1 MLNRFENKTRK
12 RSWKIRMHR
21 RMKPWK
27 LRWYASRGSF
37 PLRNLRPYS
46 AVDGDCL
53 FVSFSQ
59 GVASVGIQVGPRKL
73 RKVAWQMLRRDNCA
87 AAAWDGFLP
96 CSGLSSRDWS
106 EYLGE
111 IRTSGSW
118 ASLLEAKVMAEAFQV
133 NVCITNGYVTK
144 SFCQEPTSNK
154 HFHLKFCKQHYMFVP
169 QQRTSDRDFL
179 TSKLRQWC
187 KLFSFVPFS
196 RKQVFESW
204 RGGSA
209 KATAR
214 KRDTREAMRAL
225 KNIKLPGQFAFLS
238 PLIPMLVDLLALHP
252 SKLTVKPK
260 KKKKTKAKP
269 IPHAKPDAVQKDAT
283 AEVRPPCWY
292 HQKGCC
298 KFGDSCWYSHSHV
311 PPQQSQPAKAR
322 EEVESKTSPSKSS
335 AFLPWDLRKDD
346 WNGEI
351 HSLASFSNR
360 LDQLSTTSKLHAVV
374 KVDSDKELD
383 TIKELLAQS
392 DYDQA
397 DLQVAAA
404 QPCQNPVMAA
414 ANGHDIVFA
423 PVRSRG
429 TLKPRALI
437 LHQMTNTCSVTLVSQ
452 KIRQASATPEA
463 PKTVVLRIAAE
474 ERFCSPAEWKIRKNA
489 PAQMAQKWAQRQVGL
504 NKCKRIHDAWGF
516 TERFYKSSVVMGL
529 MRVDKDLAL
538 DLTAKSGIEGWFCE
552 PLNWQDADVPNP
564 AIRWMSKADDESEIN
579 YLQRVV
585 AEKAAFGITRGE
597 KQLGARTKRDTSVAH
612 ARTWTV
618 QGAPDS
624 WTQETLENILQ
635 KELPMQN
642 VTCISRRKERK
653 GRCSWTIRAT
663 TLPDQDYF
671 DLQFKDFHLIAFVIT
686 TRARPN
692 FSARTLPQRRTMQFS
707 DGQGDLDM
715 QSSPPAD
722 PVAPA
727 QLESSQEEQ
736 SGEKQDQDMKEPAQ
750 KHAASPHKEQ
760 QPPKRS
766 RASELTVHQNPP
778 AHMNLITNTGGG
790 DCLFLTCAQG
800 INEVTKREKPVT
812 HRMLRASICKTF
824 ESKPS
829 QYKPFWDEKCPSYNE
844 EPCNSWEEYISK
856 LKKVGAW
863 GGHLEMHAIAA
874 LYNVQINVLTPG
886 GVCNTVNEKSDTAI
900 YLWLKGKHYELLQG
914 AHPTAWIQ
922 DLRAAAYT
930 GGRGGGGK
938 SMSSEVHT
946 SEADS
951 QIFGGRKSGKDSVV
965 QSSEIDSE
973 VVSRNRQSKNKR
985 KTCNLDTA
993 SPSSMPSSPTPAESH
1008 DSSQEHDVDKSDAA
1022 EQTTWQCPICSFK
1035 IRHWSAR
1042 ARATQK
1048 RQHLLNWHPLEASK
1062 FLRANRWAP
1071 QSANEEP
1078 SWCRP
1083 CCPAKLYGKQ
1093 KSDWDLR
1100 ISHWKKAHPKE
1111 PREKILD
1118 VVGQPKGTP
1127 MKIAS
1132 FAKRN
1137 ALVAKNIQ
1145 ILKGD
1150 CNGHKPTEIVW
1161 PFSNQREGVVKK
1173 FACTICLK
1181 TAHLSKLIKSKC
1193 PKKLTGRRTRCRLV
1207 AKLQEMISKEN
1218 NNAKKQD
1225 L

>member
-1 MLNRFENKTRK
+1 EHQRVSRDHQEGHHEADLIMEAIAPLMTRLDRDSLCPYTGEDERGNFEHPDQQSLKEYFDEKASQRSPCWYFYENSYHRK
-12 RSWKIRMHR
+12 KGLVKKFICKACLRTAHLPKLLKHKCTKKKLKDKRRLTLLYKLR
-21 RMKPWK
+21 RMIASTTSEPAKANLQVIAPFEGMAILSGWPCRPIRLQCYK
-27 LRWYASRGSF
+27 DPEIALRVQA
-37 PLRNLRPYS
+37 
-46 AVDGDCL
+46 
-53 FVSFSQ
+53 
-59 GVASVGIQVGPRKL
+59 IQVHKERSRPFVLVNLHLQSGDKRIATLRDLQVYNSQNEVPRDGKL
-73 RKVAWQMLRRDNCA
+73 GIFAGSKS
-87 AAAWDGFLP
+87 DG
-96 CSGLSSRDWS
+96 S
-106 EYLGE
+106 
-111 IRTSGSW
+111 
-118 ASLLEAKVMAEAFQV
+118 
-133 NVCITNGYVTK
+133 
-144 SFCQEPTSNK
+144 
-154 HFHLKFCKQHYMFVP
+154 
-169 QQRTSDRDFL
+169 
-179 TSKLRQWC
+179 
-187 KLFSFVPFS
+187 
-196 RKQVFESW
+196 
-204 RGGSA
+204 GSA

-360 LDQLSTTSKLHAVV
+360 LDQLSTTSNLHAVV

-397 DLQVAAA
+397 DLQVVAA

-722 PVAPA
+722 PVAPT

-800 INEVTKREKPVT
+800 INEVTKREKP
-812 HRMLRASICKTF
+812 
-824 ESKPS
+824 
-829 QYKPFWDEKCPSYNE
+829 
-844 EPCNSWEEYISK
+844 
-856 LKKVGAW
+856 
-863 GGHLEMHAIAA
+863 
-874 LYNVQINVLTPG
+874 
-886 GVCNTVNEKSDTAI
+886 
-900 YLWLKGKHYELLQG
+900 
-914 AHPTAWIQ
+914 

-930 GGRGGGGK
+930 GGRGNQKDFERASLWVTSGEVKQYERERSAAQKGK
-938 SMSSEVHT
+938 AAGPDGWHGSDFAKLSPASTDTLRKAVQT
-946 SEADS
+946 SQQLDRVFD
-951 QIFGGRKSGKDSVV
+951 QIPGKVWDDESTDLLP
-965 QSSEIDSE
+965 I
-973 VVSRNRQSKNKR
+973 RNVIGTK
-985 KTCNLDTA
+985 TA
-993 SPSSMPSSPTPAESH
+993 SA
-1008 DSSQEHDVDKSDAA
+1008 Q
-1022 EQTTWQCPICSFK
+1022 
-1035 IRHWSAR
+1035 AR
-1042 ARATQK
+1042 ITERIEAITVQMGGEDRI
-1048 RQHLLNWHPLEASK
+1048 LLN
-1062 FLRANRWAP
+1062 LRLLHSCGMMDQFIARGDLAKAMLTTKQVWSQFITGRLAAAQP
-1071 QSANEEP
+1071 VLAGCTS
-1078 SWCRP
+1078 
-1083 CCPAKLYGKQ
+1083 KLYGHMDFAGSGGNAWQ
-1093 KSDWDLR
+1093 
-1100 ISHWKKAHPKE
+1100 AHRLNAMLPNMSE
-1111 PREKILD
+1111 ERR
-1118 VVGQPKGTP
+1118 
-1127 MKIAS
+1127 A
-1132 FAKRN
+1132 
-1137 ALVAKNIQ
+1137 ALVYIIANFNATKLAQ
-1145 ILKGD
+1145 KG
-1150 CNGHKPTEIVW
+1150 E
-1161 PFSNQREGVVKK
+1161 EGV
-1173 FACTICLK
+1173 LP
-1181 TAHLSKLIKSKC
+1181 L
-1193 PKKLTGRRTRCRLV
+1193 GR
-1207 AKLQEMISKEN
+1207 A
-1218 NNAKKQD
+1218 
-1225 L
+1225 